1 MNQVH
6 YLPHHG
12 VICTDKATTKLRVVY
27 DASSKVSGPSL
38 NECLYK
44 GPKFHQLILDLLI
57 RFRSYRVALMADVE
71 KAFLMIA
78 VDERDRDVLRFVW
91 VDDVTKE
98 EPELR
103 MYRFTRVVFGVSSS
117 PFLLNATVRY
127 HLEQFL
133 DSHEAAVKRLL
144 QSTYVDDI
152 ISGADSDEE
161 AFELYTQAKSIF
173 RQGGFNLR
181 KFLSNSQTL
190 QTRIKAAEMSPSSP
204 SSDLSTDV
212 SPATREEIKV
222 LGVTWDPDS
231 DLVIFDLSDLSAA
244 AHDLQA
250 TKRNVVSLIGRFY
263 DPLGFIAPIT
273 IKFKILF
280 QKLCQSKLD
289 WDHDLSGDL
298 LREWRLLLTDLSEAV
313 RISIPRSY

>member
-1 MNQVH
+1 
-6 YLPHHG
+6 
-12 VICTDKATTKLRVVY
+12 
-27 DASSKVSGPSL
+27 
-38 NECLYK
+38 
-44 GPKFHQLILDLLI
+44 
-57 RFRSYRVALMADVE
+57 
-71 KAFLMIA
+71 MI
-78 VDERDRDVLRFVW
+78 VW

-103 MYRFTRVVFGVSSS
+103 TYRFTRVVFGVSSS

-161 AFELYTQAKSIF
+161 AFQLYTQAKSIF

-181 KFLSNSQTL
+181 KFLSNSRTL
-190 QTRIKAAEMSPSSP
+190 QTRINAAEMSPSSP
-204 SSDLSTDV
+204 SSDLSTDFP
-212 SPATREEIKV
+212 SATREEIKV

-231 DLVIFDLSDLSAA
+231 DLLIFDLSAA
-244 AHDLQA
+244 AHDLQP

-263 DPLGFIAPIT
+263 DPLRFISPI
-273 IKFKILF
+273 
-280 QKLCQSKLD
+280 
-289 WDHDLSGDL
+289 
-298 LREWRLLLTDLSEAV
+298 LRFYS
-313 RISIPRSY
+313 RSCVSRNWTGTTTYRETC